1 MSSLRDQLLAKGLTD
16 KQSVKNVHKQ
26 KKNKVKQPKKERGDL
41 SDSAKQAEA
50 ARLAKKEH
58 DKELNLK
65 QQRSAEAK
73 AIKAQVKQLI
83 LASKLDRED
92 ADIAYSFTYQKKVKK
107 IYVTA
112 EQQKQL
118 AKGQVSIVVLMD
130 DKFELVPKIVADKV
144 NQRTSDYVIEN
155 ALAADTIQ
163 DEDDPYA
170 EYQIP
175 DDLVW

>member
-26 KKNKVKQPKKERGDL
+26 KKNKVKQPKKERGKL

-58 DKELNLK
+58 DKELNL
-65 QQRSAEAK
+65 QQQKNAETK
-73 AIKAQVKQLI
+73 ALKAQIKQLV
-83 LASKLDRED
+83 LVSKLDRES
-92 ADIAYSFTYQKKVKK
+92 AEVAYSFTYQKKVKT
-107 IYVTA
+107 IYVTV

-130 DKFELVPKIVADKV
+130 GSFELVPNIVAEKI
-144 NQRTSDYVIEN
+144 NQRMSECVIET
-155 ALAADTIQ
+155 ALETDDIE
-163 DEDDPYA
+163 DENDPYA